1 MKKNVCV
8 DECALGALF
17 VCCWYGW
24 WCSQSE
30 QSNILG
36 ILLYHS
42 IPSQQGLTEPGA
54 GQAAGRSISLLLLS
68 IETL

>member
-1 MKKNVCV
+1 MSVCW
-8 DECALGALF
+8 GALF

-24 WCSQSE
+24 WCSRSE

-36 ILLYHS
+36 ALLYYS
-42 IPSQQGLTEPGA
+42 IPSKQGLIEPGA
-54 GQAAGRSISLLLLS
+54 GQAASRSISFSLLLSVLLLS